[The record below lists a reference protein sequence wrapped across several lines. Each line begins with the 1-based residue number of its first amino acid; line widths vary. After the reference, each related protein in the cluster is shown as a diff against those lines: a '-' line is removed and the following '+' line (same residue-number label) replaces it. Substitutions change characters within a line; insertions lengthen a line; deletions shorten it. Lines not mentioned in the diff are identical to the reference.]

1 MSDNLRAKLEKMQS
15 QQKKTISDLEESRA
29 NEIEAL
35 NRRLE
40 KSGRD
45 REEANK
51 KLAQYIEMYD
61 NLEKHFK
68 NPAEG
73 SICRER
79 AQSQL
84 YETLGKV
91 TESVINIF

>member
-1 MSDNLRAKLEKMQS
+1 MSELSDNLRAKLEKAQN
-15 QQKKTISDLEESRA
+15 QQKRTISDLEESRA

-35 NRRLE
+35 QRRLE

-45 REEANK
+45 REETNK
-51 KLAQYIEMYD
+51 KLAEYIEMYD

-73 SICRER
+73 SIYQER
-79 AQSQL
+79 AQSHL
-84 YETLGKV
+84 YETLSKV
-91 TESVINIF
+91 T